1 MYDTLEAVSW
11 AEKTQYLIEWVSN
24 HMQKDAI
31 KKLYQLEKKVV
42 ASQNP
47 SFLETWRNLQA
58 HQHLFYM
65 QTKIHSNH
73 QILSNPFQT
82 PFDAYISFMNI
93 LSDFELV
100 VA

>member
-1 MYDTLEAVSW
+1 
-11 AEKTQYLIEWVSN
+11 SN